1 MSSWQAANGATVPS
15 DTNTGFAITAPPK
28 TDIWRP
34 DHSADVFTAPY
45 IYTALSPSHFKSVS
59 VTVSGPW
66 KTQFD
71 QGGLILAFPHP
82 GSSNSDSTA
91 NCRWIKAGI
100 EFFSGAPALG
110 VVGTDRYSDWSL
122 AEGAEEA
129 TFEAV
134 REGTSLWVSAECKGR
149 RLPLREVKWA
159 FVDVEEGGEMW
170 VGVYAAKPT
179 PEEGDEEGRVGID
192 VSFRDLQVRRSD

>member
-1 MSSWQAANGATVPS
+1 MASSTWQAGNGAALPKDLSTTFS
-15 DTNTGFAITAPPK
+15 ITTPPK
-28 TDIWRP
+28 VDIWRRSET
-34 DHSADVFTAPY
+34 DDTFNAPY
-45 IYTALSPSHFKSVS
+45 IYRNVSAKSFKSIS

-71 QGGLILAFPHP
+71 QGGLILVLPNKN
-82 GSSNSDSTA
+82 GLN
-91 NCRWIKAGI
+91 RWIKAGV
-100 EFFSGAPALG
+100 EFFNGKPMLG

-122 AEGAEEA
+122 APMSKGENTA

-134 REGTSLWVSAECKGR
+134 RDGETLWVYEIRDGE

-159 FVDVEEGGEMW
+159 FIDEMDEIS

-179 PEEGDEEGRVGID
+179 PEEGDEDKGID
-192 VSFRDLQVRRSD
+192 VDFKDLKLETD